1 MASDPWR
8 RNLSDGLYAVWP
20 VPEMVVM
27 GARFRNGR
35 LMSGQSQRE
44 VAARSGVS
52 QTGVSR
58 LERGLA
64 TGMSAER
71 IIRIAAAIGPGFPF
85 GFCPHH
91 RRGCAYPSDPRT
103 RSPLAVLFED

>member
-1 MASDPWR
+1 MSNEQWQKSPTKPGPY
-8 RNLSDGLYAVWP
+8 LVWP
-20 VPEMVVM
+20 VPAMVIL

-35 LMSGQSQRE
+35 IMVGASQRE
-44 VAARSGVS
+44 IAEISGVS

-71 IIRIAAAIGPGFPF
+71 LIRIADAIGPSFPF
-85 GFCPHH
+85 GCCPHH
-91 RRGCAYPSDPRT
+91 RTCAWPADPSQKKLR
-103 RSPLAVLFED
+103 VGVFED

>member
-1 MASDPWR
+1 MSDH
-8 RNLSDGLYAVWP
+8 LYATWP
-20 VPEMVVM
+20 VPEMVLL

-35 LMSGQSQRE
+35 IMAGLSQRE

-71 IIRIAAAIGPGFPF
+71 IIRVATAIGPGFPF

-91 RRGCAYPSDPRT
+91 RRDCAYPFDPRT
-103 RSPLAVLFED
+103 KSPFAGLLD